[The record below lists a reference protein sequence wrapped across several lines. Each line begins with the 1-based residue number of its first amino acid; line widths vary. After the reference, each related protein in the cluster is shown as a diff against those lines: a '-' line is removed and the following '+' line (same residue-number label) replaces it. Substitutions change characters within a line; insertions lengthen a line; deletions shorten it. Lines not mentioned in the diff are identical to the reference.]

1 MRVLDVNLHGF
12 LFNLHGL
19 AFLVAF
25 RCKQVHEEKQKH
37 QSFLIW
43 NQTQFSDLG
52 ENNEAGVKQQF
63 RRRCRGT
70 LEGSWKN
77 YWFNPLGFLK
87 K

>member
-1 MRVLDVNLHGF
+1 MRFLDVNLHGF

-52 ENNEAGVKQQF
+52 ENSEAGVSSSLEED
-63 RRRCRGT
+63 GT